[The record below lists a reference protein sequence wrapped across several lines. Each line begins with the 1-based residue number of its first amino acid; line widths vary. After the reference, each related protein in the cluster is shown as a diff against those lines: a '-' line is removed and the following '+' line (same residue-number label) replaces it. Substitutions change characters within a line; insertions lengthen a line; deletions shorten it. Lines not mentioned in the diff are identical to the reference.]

1 MAGPLTWRNVDAP
14 DMGSNVTA
22 LINANKNATEM
33 ISKALGGV
41 GNSLDMYKNL
51 NAEAADRAI
60 AMRSLGIQDPA
71 AYRQAL
77 MDGTLVGPDGK
88 NVSTD
93 MLANLD
99 KRVGTLADQANKA
112 EVADQLRY
120 TNNRVRTGNE
130 LWDAAQADANLAT
143 REAAAGNRTRAEQ
156 IIANSASIA
165 GLRQEQA
172 NDLLTDTSARG
183 TNRISQ
189 DTSLQT
195 LDERNYNQTEK
206 EQFDTDQKAALNI
219 FEELKG
225 YAGTTSDMKTLYN
238 GVLSDPKRTINAR
251 TAANL
256 ERLIKE
262 GGFGAMTGP
271 VTGGAGGSVSTPSGI
286 SGIDPALGT
295 SFVDSIPFA
304 ETKDYVKKITSAA
317 GEVTGTNLEKAKKL
331 LPYLVQTESSGNPN
345 AVSPKGAKGL
355 TQVMPNTGKSP
366 GYGVKPMKDDSPEE
380 QLRFGKDY
388 LVAMLD
394 KHNGDVGKALAS
406 YNAGPGEVDKWLS
419 KGNGVLSPSQ
429 NRNFAADQ
437 TNFAIGERASQNSI
451 GGLPTEEYIA
461 SLNDTK
467 STPYDIAKVLATDEG
482 SPFKGTDIPTLQTY
496 ISNAMERFGIGDNKV
511 TPAIIGS
518 LMRRNATKAEGLLQ
532 RGASQLVDTVGL
544 LWGKEVSTP
553 DLGNGMRIND
563 SGFYEGLE
571 QVRTG
576 KLSEKV
582 AASAV
587 MGLNQEALTKARAT
601 YNKLDAEYQAVAVEA
616 QSRPKLR
623 ASAENLKQKRDAA
636 AAELARINAAIVG
649 DSSLMPDMRRTEPSS
664 SSTPTDEV
672 ERMKQYFGG

>member
-77 MDGTLVGPDGK
+77 IDGTLIGPDGQ
-88 NVSTD
+88 NVSTK
-93 MLANLD
+93 MLSNLD
-99 KRVGTLADQANKA
+99 ERVGTLADQANRA
-112 EVADQLRY
+112 EVADQLKY
-120 TNNRVRTGNE
+120 TNNRTRTGNV

-143 REAAAGNRTRAEQ
+143 REAAAGNRTRAEE
-156 IIANSASIA
+156 IIANSATISN
-165 GLRQEQA
+165 LRQEQA
-172 NDLLTDTSARG
+172 NDLLTDTGARG

-206 EQFDTDQKAALNI
+206 VQFDNDQKAAL
-219 FEELKG
+219 ELYRQYGG
-225 YAGTTSDMKTLYN
+225 YAANASDAKTIYN
-238 GVLSDPKRTINAR
+238 NIISDPKKPVNAR

-256 ERLIKE
+256 EQLFNN
-262 GGFGAMTGP
+262 GGFGPMTGP
-271 VTGGAGGSVSTPSGI
+271 VTSGAGGSVIAPSGI
-286 SGIDPALGT
+286 SGVDPALGT

-317 GEVTGTNLEKAKKL
+317 GEVTGTNLEKAEKL

-345 AVSPKGAKGL
+345 AVSPKGATGL

-366 GYGVKPMKDDSPEE
+366 GYGVKPMKNDSVEE

-394 KHNGDVGKALAS
+394 KHNGDVNKALAS

-437 TNFAIGERASQNSI
+437 TNFALGERSSQNSI
-451 GGLPTEEYIA
+451 GGLPTEEYISA
-461 SLNDTK
+461 LNDTK
-467 STPYDIAKVLATDEG
+467 STPYDVAKSLSTDEG
-482 SPFKGTDIPTLQTY
+482 SPFKGTDIPTLQGY
-496 ISNAMERFGIGDNKV
+496 ISTAMKRFGVGDNKV

-518 LMRRNATKAEGLLQ
+518 LMRRNATKAEGPLQ
-532 RGASQLVDTVGL
+532 RAVSQIEDTVGL
-544 LWGKEVSTP
+544 LWGKEISTP

-563 SGFYEGLE
+563 SGFYDGLE

-582 AASAV
+582 AANAAL
-587 MGLNQEALTKARAT
+587 GLNQEALTKARAT

-649 DSSLMPDMRRTEPSS
+649 DTSLMPDMRKTESA
-664 SSTPTDEV
+664 SSTATNEV
-672 ERMKQYFGG
+672 ERMKRYFGGG